1 MRIPFA
7 RLRAALPALAMLVLA
22 WCVWSESFSVVTL
35 AEGLALGAL
44 ALAVTS
50 RALLRSSYADRY
62 RLSPIALLRFALALF
77 IEIFRSG
84 FHAIRIMLTDRINVG
99 VVDLPSEL
107 RDPLRGVMV
116 ACAITLTPGTVT
128 VDYAPGTFK
137 VVWIDCSNA
146 DLDSASES
154 IKGRFE
160 RALATRPPPKPAAD
174 PGGASQ

>member
-22 WCVWSESFSVVTL
+22 WCIWSESFSVVTL

-50 RALLRSSYADRY
+50 RALLRSSYAGRY

-174 PGGASQ
+174 RGGASQ